1 MFVQN
6 NLYIC
11 SVKPIEMKR
20 IIYILICLTTGCMFF
35 SCSTRPVAMP
45 NYLSYYSEEELR
57 EMRENGHAK
66 AKAYFQEL
74 ENTQPDSVTMLSL
87 SWSLLDMLPDVSK
100 YNKVEFIDF
109 SGNETPRVDKS
120 LFSSDSLKWVCLDK
134 CGIREIDFPEDNHIE
149 SLTLTYNQLDRIP
162 ASIRKCKHLR
172 SLNLEG
178 NQIRH
183 IPRWLLELDSLEDI
197 NLNFNR
203 LKLRKSDIRHLAK
216 VQQLLIAGNNI
227 ERLPSN
233 VGRLRCESM
242 NLAKNKL
249 HALPK
254 SFAELKQLKSV
265 IFYEN
270 EFEEIPEALIGFK
283 NLKHLDFYKN
293 KLTEIPDFVGTMEN
307 LEQLYV
313 SYNKIEKIPDT
324 MRHLRRLKHLYI
336 HHNELHFLPEWM
348 AEMDSIERLGV
359 GFNHL
364 LALPDLSGMKSLKEF
379 DCEKNLLE
387 RIPWELIEKPEI
399 EMVVIRNND
408 FTLNPEE
415 EVKLKKASKI
425 KTIVY

>member
-1 MFVQN
+1 M
-6 NLYIC
+6 
-11 SVKPIEMKR
+11 
-20 IIYILICLTTGCMFF
+20 
-35 SCSTRPVAMP
+35 
-45 NYLSYYSEEELR
+45 R
-57 EMRENGHAK
+57 EMRENGRAQ

-74 ENTQPDSVTMLSL
+74 ETLHPDSVTMLNL
-87 SWSLLDMLPDVSK
+87 SWAHLETLPDLSK
-100 YNKVEFIDF
+100 YNKVKVIDF

-120 LFSSDSLKWVCLDK
+120 LFSSDSLKRVRLDR
-134 CGIREIDFPEDNHIE
+134 CDIRKIDFPEGNRIE
-149 SLTLTYNQLDRIP
+149 SLSLTNNQLDHIP
-162 ASIRKCKHLR
+162 ASIRKCKNLR

-178 NQIRH
+178 NHIRH

-203 LKLRKSDIRHLAK
+203 LKLRKSDIRRLAK
-216 VQQLLIAGNNI
+216 VQQLLIAGNKI

-233 VGRLRCESM
+233 MGTLRCESM

-254 SFAELKQLKSV
+254 SFAQLKQLKSV
-265 IFYEN
+265 VFYEN
-270 EFEEIPEALIGFK
+270 NFENIPEVLTDFK

-307 LEQLYV
+307 LEQLYM
-313 SYNKIEKIPDT
+313 SYNKIETIPDNL
-324 MRHLRRLKHLYI
+324 RHLRRLKHLYI
-336 HHNELHFLPEWM
+336 HHNELHFLPEWL

-364 LALPDLSGMKSLKEF
+364 LALPDLSGMKALVEF

-399 EMVVIRNND
+399 EMIVIRNND
-408 FTLNPEE
+408 FTLTPEE
-415 EVKLKKASKI
+415 ETKLKKASKT

>member
-1 MFVQN
+1 
-6 NLYIC
+6 
-11 SVKPIEMKR
+11 MKR
-20 IIYILICLTTGCMFF
+20 LIYILVCLTAGCVFF
-35 SCSTRPVAMP
+35 SCSTKPVAKP
-45 NYLSYYSEEELR
+45 DYYGFYTEEQLR
-57 EMRENGHAK
+57 EMRENGRAQ

-74 ENTQPDSVTMLSL
+74 ESTHPDSVTVLNL
-87 SWSLLDMLPDVSK
+87 SWAHLDTLPDLSK
-100 YNKVEFIDF
+100 YNKVEIIDF

-120 LFSSDSLKWVCLDK
+120 LFTSDSLRIVRLDR
-134 CGIREIDFPEDNHIE
+134 CDIREIDFPEGNHIK
-149 SLTLTYNQLDRIP
+149 SLNLTNNQLDRIP
-162 ASIRKCKHLR
+162 ASIRKCKNLR

-178 NQIRH
+178 NHIRH

-197 NLNFNR
+197 NLNFNQ
-203 LKLRKSDIRHLAK
+203 LKLRKSDIRRLAK

-233 VGRLRCESM
+233 IVKLRCESI

-254 SFAELKQLKSV
+254 SFAQLNQMKSL

-270 EFEEIPEALIGFK
+270 EFEEIPEALAGFK
-283 NLKHLDFYKN
+283 DLKHLDFYKN
-293 KLTEIPDFVGTMEN
+293 QISEIPDFVGTMEN

-324 MRHLRRLKHLYI
+324 LRHLRRLKHLYI
-336 HHNELHFLPEWM
+336 HHNELHFLPEWL

-364 LALPDLSGMKSLKEF
+364 LVLPDLSGMKSLIEF

-399 EMVVIRNND
+399 EMIVIRNND
-408 FTLNPEE
+408 FTLTPEE
-415 EVKLKKASKI
+415 EAKLKKASKT
-425 KTIVY
+425 KTIVYRF